1 MKSIM
6 LFTDLDGSLLNHF
19 DYNFD
24 AAVPLIRELQN
35 NGTPVIPNT
44 SKTANEIALICSE
57 VGLSDGFICENG
69 AAVYLPKTLSVS
81 PEDDFD
87 DCGDYWRKAFVQ
99 PRSHWQAILA
109 TVPEHLTDCFKSFAE
124 LGVSGIMEATGL
136 PEENAL
142 LSSQRQ
148 FNEPLMWLGS
158 EAEKTEFIEF
168 MEDKGATLLQGGRF
182 LHVGGNCDKSTA
194 MNWYAAYFK
203 HQKGITEDISTI
215 AIGDS
220 GNDIAMLEAATAAVV
235 VKAPEK
241 PYPEITKD
249 SAVFYT
255 QAIAP
260 EGWDEGVRA
269 AINALTA

>member
-1 MKSIM
+1 MNSLM

-19 DYNFD
+19 DYTFD
-24 AAVPLIRELQN
+24 AAIPLIRELQN
-35 NGTPVIPNT
+35 DGIPVVPNT

-69 AAVYLPKTLSVS
+69 AAVYLPKTITSAPS
-81 PEDDFD
+81 EEFD
-87 DCGDYWRKAFVQ
+87 DCGDYWRKAFVE
-99 PRSHWQAILA
+99 PRSHWQSILKS
-109 TVPEHLTDCFKSFAE
+109 VPPHLEGCFKSFTE
-124 LGVSGIMEATGL
+124 LGVGGIMEATGL
-136 PEENAL
+136 PEKNAL

-148 FNEPLMWLGS
+148 FNEPLMWLGTN
-158 EAEKTEFIEF
+158 EEKSQFIEF
-168 MEDKGATLLQGGRF
+168 MESKGATLLQGGRF
-182 LHVGGNCDKSTA
+182 LHVGGDCDKSTA
-194 MNWYAAYFK
+194 MSWYADYFK
-203 HQKGITEDISTI
+203 SQTSIDGDIQTI

-241 PYPEITKD
+241 PYPEINKD

-269 AINALTA
+269 AINALTS